1 MALETQ
7 KPPPIPSAEVTAFVE
22 QRGAKRRNVSHQDQ
36 IVLRL
41 PQDLRQAIDTM
52 RAKRLAKVSRNQWI
66 LEAIA
71 HELEREGYGGPDA

>member
-1 MALETQ
+1 MALQAQ
-7 KPPPIPSAEVTAFVE
+7 KPPPIADAEVRAFVE

-41 PQDLRQAIDTM
+41 PRDLRQAIDTL
-52 RAKRLAKVSRNQWI
+52 RTKRLAKVSRNQWI

-71 HELEREGYGGPDA
+71 HELERQGYGGPDA

>member
-1 MALETQ
+1 MALHTQ
-7 KPPPIPSAEVTAFVE
+7 KPPPIPDANVQAFVE

-41 PQDLRQAIDTM
+41 PQDLRQEIDT
-52 RAKRLAKVSRNQWI
+52 RLAARRPKVSRNQWI

-71 HELEREGYGGPDA
+71 YYLRHQPAGEAHA